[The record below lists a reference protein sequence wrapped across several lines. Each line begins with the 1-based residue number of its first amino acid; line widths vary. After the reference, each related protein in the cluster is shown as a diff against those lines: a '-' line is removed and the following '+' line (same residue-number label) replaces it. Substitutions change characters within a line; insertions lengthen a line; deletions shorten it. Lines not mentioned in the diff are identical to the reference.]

1 MYNRKSS
8 FLAVL
13 ENDDHGRTWV
23 FTLVCNTK
31 SVESVNLG
39 VSKWR
44 SVWLDSWGGGGGG
57 GWGVG

>member
-1 MYNRKSS
+1 MITVG
-8 FLAVL
+8 L
-13 ENDDHGRTWV
+13 GV

-57 GWGVG
+57 GWGLDKPREDI